1 MLLCFHRSRY
11 DAQKMVGAM
20 IDGEYRF
27 VPPSCTGDPNCLPD
41 CAADP
46 LRCEF
51 DALDVKDAKAS
62 LASGKID
69 VAGVTLAAGEQVFF
83 TLGALLAA
91 NKTPL

>member
-1 MLLCFHRSRY
+1 
-11 DAQKMVGAM
+11 MVGAM

-51 DALDVKDAKAS
+51 DALDVKV
-62 LASGKID
+62 D
-69 VAGVTLAAGEQVFF
+69 VW
-83 TLGALLAA
+83 
-91 NKTPL
+91 

>member
-1 MLLCFHRSRY
+1 MKHQPEGIPNTSAFHRSRY

-51 DALDVKDAKAS
+51 DALDVKV
-62 LASGKID
+62 D
-69 VAGVTLAAGEQVFF
+69 VW
-83 TLGALLAA
+83 
-91 NKTPL
+91 